1 MTALDTVQGVFW
13 MRRPPYLRWLAA
25 AAVLVVAL
33 AFELSDR
40 RSTPHPFAVRDI
52 AAGATITNGDIE
64 WRPVPAHLLPL
75 PDLTNPVAAHD
86 VSRGE
91 PLRPSDVASSSLVPP
106 GWWSLPLVL
115 PQSAVPGVAVRI
127 VVLDEPMAA
136 VEGIVV
142 AAGESN
148 AFSIADAGLVAVPE
162 SHADAIAAA
171 AAADRVMILL
181 RP

>member
-1 MTALDTVQGVFW
+1 MTPLDTVQDVFW

-33 AFELSDR
+33 ALELSGR
-40 RSTPHPFAVRDI
+40 QSIQHPFAVHDI
-52 AAGATITNGDIE
+52 AAGATITHGDVE
-64 WRPVPAHLLPL
+64 WRPVPAHLLPM

-86 VSRGE
+86 VAKGE
-91 PLRPSDVASSSLVPP
+91 PLRPSDVAPGSLVPP

-115 PQSAVPGVAVRI
+115 PPSAVPGVAVRI
-127 VVLDEPMAA
+127 VVLGDPTAT

-142 AAGESN
+142 AASESD
-148 AFSIADAGLVAVPE
+148 AFSMADAGLVAVPE
-162 SHADAIAAA
+162 SHANLIAGAAA
-171 AAADRVMILL
+171 EDRIMILL